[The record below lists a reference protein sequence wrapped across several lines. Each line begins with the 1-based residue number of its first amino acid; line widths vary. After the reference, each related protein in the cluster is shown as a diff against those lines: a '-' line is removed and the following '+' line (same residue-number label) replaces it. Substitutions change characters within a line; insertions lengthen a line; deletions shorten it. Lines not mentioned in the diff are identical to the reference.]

1 MPQAYDAPK
10 EAEAS
15 QAAAE
20 LRTVRDFLRWATS
33 AFERAGLIYGHGTT
47 EALDEAAFIVLEG
60 LNLPIDRLDPFLD
73 AALLPAER
81 NRLAALIE
89 ARVLTRKPA
98 PYLLNKAYIRGVP
111 FYVDER
117 VIVPRSFIAEILMSD
132 MFAPGADALMEPAQV
147 ERALDLCAGSAA
159 IAIIAARVFPDAM
172 VDAVELSPDAADVA
186 RINIAQSGCAERIEL
201 LEGDLFAPVEGRLYD
216 LILTNPPYVD
226 AQAMDELPPEYAW
239 EPAMAL
245 GSGEDGLDIVR
256 RILAQAR
263 AHLTPQGAL
272 ICEIGRGRALLES
285 LYPDQPFIW
294 LDTQESQGEVF
305 FLRAEDLP
313 AD

>member
-1 MPQAYDAPK
+1 MSQAYDAPRQ
-10 EAEAS
+10 AEAR
-15 QAAAE
+15 QAAAD

-33 AFERAGLIYGHGTT
+33 AFERAGLVYGHGTT

-60 LNLPIDRLDPFLD
+60 LRLPVDRLEPFLD

-81 NRLAALIE
+81 ERLAALIE
-89 ARVLTRKPA
+89 ARILTRKPA

-117 VIVPRSFIAEILMSD
+117 VIVPRSFIAEILLSD
-132 MFAPGADALMEPAQV
+132 MFAPGADALVDPASV
-147 ERALDLCAGSAA
+147 ERALDLCAGSGA
-159 IAIIAARVFPDAM
+159 IALIAARAFQDAM
-172 VDAVELSPDAADVA
+172 VDAVELSPEAAEVA
-186 RINIAQSGCAERIEL
+186 RINIADSGFEERVEL

-226 AQAMDELPPEYAW
+226 AQAMDELPPEYAH

-263 AHLTPQGAL
+263 AHLTPEGAL
-272 ICEIGRGRALLES
+272 ICEIGRGRELLEAE
-285 LYPDQPFIW
+285 YPDLPFMW
-294 LDTQESQGEVF
+294 LDTEESQGEVF
-305 FLRAEDLP
+305 FLRAADLP
-313 AD
+313 D